1 MQRSLPVLALSLFVV
16 VGCIPQAPPR
26 NLGGSSASGG
36 QAHSSGGNIGSGGAG
51 SSGGSS
57 GFGGDSASGGSSESG
72 GTIGAG
78 GLGGASGGSS
88 GSGGSSRDAA
98 ADAILARDASD
109 SGSAG
114 ASGGTAVGGG
124 GGNLAQTGGV
134 IGSGGKPGTG
144 STSATGGSGGMGGR
158 TGSGGAGSGG
168 APRTG
173 GATGTG
179 GSTGPTACSFP
190 SDWAPGS
197 PTYTTYD
204 LPNPATACGYTGSN
218 NNISNIAVGAN
229 YAAIPG
235 VSPSNFDTSSRC
247 GACVQI
253 GNAVVTIVD
262 ECPYDSASNNAPCA
276 ANPKGHLDLSSA
288 AAGAAGVKG
297 DPALKNQ
304 AAWKFIPCPINGNVK
319 VRLKNGNNNEMYV
332 ENMILPIASV
342 TCGGQN
348 GSRTSYGA
356 WHFGANI
363 PGASCDVTD
372 AAGRKITV
380 TAGSSQGQNVDTGK
394 QFPKCQ

>member
-1 MQRSLPVLALSLFVV
+1 MRRSFLPGLTLCLFVV
-16 VGCIPQAPPR
+16 FGCIPQAPHR
-26 NLGGSSASGG
+26 DSSGNSASGG
-36 QAHSSGGNIGSGGAG
+36 QSI
-51 SSGGSS
+51 SSGGS
-57 GFGGDSASGGSSESG
+57 ASN
-72 GTIGAG
+72 
-78 GLGGASGGSS
+78 GGAGGSS
-88 GSGGSSRDAA
+88 GSGGASSSGGAGSSEGFGGTLGTAGSGGSNGGNGSGGSGSGGSSRTGDAA
-98 ADAILARDASD
+98 ADANTARDAFGAGG
-109 SGSAG
+109 SGN
-114 ASGGTAVGGG
+114 GGIAV
-124 GGNLAQTGGV
+124 QTGGI
-134 IGSGGKPGTG
+134 IG
-144 STSATGGSGGMGGR
+144 AGGR
-158 TGSGGAGSGG
+158 TGGTSALGGGSGSGG
-168 APRTG
+168 RTGTGGTSGTG

-179 GSTGPTACSFP
+179 GSTGPTACAFP
-190 SDWAPGS
+190 SDWTPGS

-253 GNAVVTIVD
+253 GNAIVTIVD
-262 ECPYDSASNNAPCA
+262 ECPYDAASNNAPCA

-297 DPALKNQ
+297 DPGLKNQ

-319 VRLKNGNNNEMYV
+319 VRLKNGNNNEMYI
-332 ENMILPIASV
+332 ENMILPVQSV

-372 AAGRKITV
+372 VAGRKITV

>member
-1 MQRSLPVLALSLFVV
+1 MRRSFPGLALSVLVV
-16 VGCIPQAPPR
+16 VGCIPQAPTR
-26 NLGGSSASGG
+26 RFGGSPASGG
-36 QAHSSGGNIGSGGAG
+36 QTSSSGGQVGSGGAG

-57 GFGGDSASGGSSESG
+57 GTGGSSASGGSTGSG
-72 GTIGAG
+72 GSGGPTSAG
-78 GLGGASGGSS
+78 GSGAGGSS
-88 GSGGSSRDAA
+88 GSGGSSGDAA
-98 ADAILARDASD
+98 ADAILLRDASG
-109 SGSAG
+109 SGSG
-114 ASGGTAVGGG
+114 GSGGTAMGGS
-124 GGNLAQTGGV
+124 GGNTAQTGGV
-134 IGSGGKPGTG
+134 
-144 STSATGGSGGMGGR
+144 
-158 TGSGGAGSGG
+158 TGSGGRPGTGGTSAAGGSSGTGGRSGSGG
-168 APRTG
+168 TPSTG
-173 GATGTG
+173 GAIGTG

-190 SDWAPGS
+190 SGWAPGS

-218 NNISNIAVGAN
+218 NNITNIAVGAN

-235 VSPSNFDTSSRC
+235 ASPSNFDTSSRC

-253 GNAVVTIVD
+253 GNAIVTIVD

-288 AAGAAGVKG
+288 AAGAAEVKG

-319 VRLKNGNNNEMYV
+319 IRLKNGNDNEMYI
-332 ENMILPIASV
+332 ENMILPIEAV

-363 PGASCDVTD
+363 PGASCDLTD
-372 AAGRKITV
+372 VAGRKITV